1 MNIDDKNGMY
11 MIQNTGSKIYT
22 MSIKKPADFK
32 LRVLENSL
40 DGMKLKIDNVE
51 IQTSLIGTFNAYNI
65 LSVTSIAK
73 VLNLNEKNIYENLS
87 LLKSPTGRFEI
98 VTHKNVTAIIDYAHT
113 PDALLNILNT
123 IHSCLLYTS
132 PSPRD

>member
-32 LRVLENSL
+32 LRVLENSF

-87 LLKSPTGRFEI
+87 LLKSPSGRFEI
-98 VTHKNVTAIIDYAHT
+98 VTNKNITAIIDYAHT
-113 PDALLNILNT
+113 PDALLNLSL
-123 IHSCLLYTS
+123 IHI
-132 PSPRD
+132 